1 MRVFLKVAYD
11 GTTYHGWQYQ
21 NNQPTVEGELL
32 KAIEQLVGEAVEII
46 GASRTDAGVHALG
59 NIAVFDTNSSIPA
72 NKFSFALNN
81 ILPEDIKI
89 VESKKVPNSFN
100 PRFDVKNKTY
110 EYRILN
116 SQVMLPTHR
125 LYSYNYYGKL
135 DLEAMKKAAK
145 YIEGEHDFT
154 SLASVHAQVQSYV
167 RTVFLCEVIQENN
180 TIIIRVNGSGFLY
193 NMVRIIA
200 GTLLEVGRG
209 KIKSDEVKN
218 IIESKDRSKG
228 GPTLPPQGLMLT
240 EINY

>member
-11 GTTYHGWQYQ
+11 GTSYHGWQFQ
-21 NNQPTVEGELL
+21 NEQKTIEGELL
-32 KAIEQLVGEAVEII
+32 KAIYSLTGENIVII

-59 NIAVFDTNSSIPA
+59 NVAVFDTLSTIPA
-72 NKFSFALNN
+72 NKFSYALNN

-89 VESKKVPNSFN
+89 VESKEVDDSFN

-110 EYRILN
+110 EYRISN
-116 SQVMLPTHR
+116 TEVILPTQR
-125 LYSYNYYGKL
+125 LYSYHYYGAL
-135 DLEAMKKAAK
+135 DVDAMKSAAK

-167 RTVFLCEVIQENN
+167 RTVFFCEVIREKN
-180 TIIIRVNGSGFLY
+180 TVIIRINGSGFLY

-209 KIKSDEVKN
+209 KIEAEAIKS
-218 IIESKDRSKG
+218 IIESKDRTMG
-228 GPTLPPQGLMLT
+228 GPTLPPQGLILT